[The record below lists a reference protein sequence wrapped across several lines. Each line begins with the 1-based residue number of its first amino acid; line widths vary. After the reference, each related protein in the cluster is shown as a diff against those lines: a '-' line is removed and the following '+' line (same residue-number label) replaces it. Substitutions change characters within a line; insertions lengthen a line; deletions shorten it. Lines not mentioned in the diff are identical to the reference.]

1 MCERSFIMNK
11 RITIENIKWSEGNL
25 HLVAA
30 NEEQELEVGSLKGA
44 ARVLADSDRLAF
56 IYILESSDEYVYVS
70 ISNQFWPELKK
81 VMTDH
86 LSVSLL
92 INEHQINLEGIEE
105 ELQELITNIKGNS
118 NYGDKMVN
126 EVESI
131 L

>member
-1 MCERSFIMNK
+1 MNK

>member
-1 MCERSFIMNK
+1 MNK

-30 NEEQELEVGSLKGA
+30 NEEQELEVGSLKAA

>member
-1 MCERSFIMNK
+1 MNK

-92 INEHQINLEGIEE
+92 INDHQINLEGIEE
-105 ELQELITNIKGNS
+105 ELQELLTNIKGNS

-131 L
+131 F